1 MWIFSVHSRMI
12 FMWKKKQ
19 TISSYEKKKNYMKN
33 QHENNVEYNVENNV
47 YKSMQ
52 THLI

>member
-12 FMWKKKQ
+12 FMWKTNNFIVWRKK
-19 TISSYEKKKNYMKN
+19 SYMKN
-33 QHENNVEYNVENNV
+33 QHENNVEDNVENNV

-52 THLI
+52 TYLI